1 MRNFFELFNLP
12 AQFDVD
18 GKALDTAYRNI
29 QRLVHPDRFVTASEA
44 EKRAAVQYASLVN
57 DAYQTLRDPL
67 KRAGHLCALNGV
79 PIDNNAHIQMD
90 PLFLMEQM
98 AWREKLE
105 AAQDSG
111 DREALLALDGEQAKL
126 RAKQLMAVKGHLDAH
141 RFKEAVTGIH
151 KLMFLNRFG
160 EDIRRAIDG
169 MTSRD

>member
-18 GKALDTAYRNI
+18 GKALDTAYRDI

-57 DAYQTLRDPL
+57 DAYQTLKDPM
-67 KRAGHLCALNGV
+67 KRAGHLCALNGA
-79 PIDNNAHIQMD
+79 PMDNDAHIQMD

-98 AWREKLE
+98 TWRERLE
-105 AAQDSG
+105 DAQDSG
-111 DREALLALDGEQAKL
+111 NREALQVLDEEQTVL
-126 RAKQLMAVKGHLDAH
+126 REKQLMVVKEHLDARH
-141 RFKEAVTGIH
+141 FKEAATEIH

-169 MTSRD
+169 LASKD